1 MKKTLAVL
9 LSFCLLFCLAACG
22 TNNTTSGDISNNDVS
37 QSEITSDL
45 QTNEKENNLETN
57 KLEEKAFIVGETLA
71 SPVDN
76 NFKMPINMQEDKY
89 ATITNLKATAL
100 KIADI
105 NDKNDYY
112 SIEGQTYYTY
122 YRYIYQLELSGKVDV
137 SFAGK
142 TINVQVAFDN
152 NTSAGF
158 YDIKNHAVTINPDGT
173 FSVNTRIGSNNV
185 EKYIYPNLLS
195 ISKF

>member
-9 LSFCLLFCLAACG
+9 LSFCMLFCLAACG
-22 TNNTTSGDISNNDVS
+22 TNNTTSGDISNNDAS

-57 KLEEKAFIVGETLA
+57 KQEEKAFIVGETLA
-71 SPVDN
+71 SPVGN

-105 NDKNDYY
+105 NDKN
-112 SIEGQTYYTY
+112 G
-122 YRYIYQLELSGKVDV
+122 LNWKELSLKVIV
-137 SFAGK
+137 ILK
-142 TINVQVAFDN
+142 KV
-152 NTSAGF
+152 
-158 YDIKNHAVTINPDGT
+158 
-173 FSVNTRIGSNNV
+173 R
-185 EKYIYPNLLS
+185 
-195 ISKF
+195 